1 MSNANVSSEEIREQL
16 NKLGNCIALIQD
28 SIRKM
33 YDQYKGLGTKWNDAK
48 YQKLG
53 VLVDQCIEELGKIR
67 NEFYFA
73 FEKLTSIYDAIQEY
87 EGVELTGG
95 NQTNFQ
101 TRLGQAASVVLNAG
115 LLGLAGLNVI
125 RSIEGENPQPLNN
138 VDGLVTGADSVARWV
153 DRSRFAQRVDQRIEE
168 HRILH
173 QIRHGDMVSDFG
185 EQENPDHILIINSD
199 D

>member
-1 MSNANVSSEEIREQL
+1 MPEVNVDQKQIEKLFFDLDDCITNVQKAIITINNSYRNLGANW
-16 NKLGNCIALIQD
+16 K
-28 SIRKM
+28 
-33 YDQYKGLGTKWNDAK
+33 DAK
-48 YQKLG
+48 YK
-53 VLVDQCIEELGKIR
+53 ELGKIVDSCTKELVKVR
-67 NEFYFA
+67 DEFSQA
-73 FEKLTSIYDAIQEY
+73 FEKMRLLYECILEY
-87 EGVELTGG
+87 ESVELTSG

-101 TRLGQAASVVLNAG
+101 TRLGQAASVVLNVG
-115 LLGLAGLNVI
+115 LLGLAGSNVI
-125 RSIEGENPQPLNN
+125 RAINGENPQPLNN

-185 EQENPDHILIINSD
+185 EQDNPDHILIINSD